1 MVSIG
6 NDPQMAARFRLVK
19 YDNLPRINPSI
30 HWYVDL
36 WNWLSEQAIPTACR
50 LQAKRRL
57 TLKELEARNVN
68 PTSKLRLGDLG
79 GTVAKELWIMGVYI
93 PYEIWLG
100 T

>member
-1 MVSIG
+1 M
-6 NDPQMAARFRLVK
+6 
-19 YDNLPRINPSI
+19 
-30 HWYVDL
+30 DL
-36 WNWLSEQAIPTACR
+36 WNGLSEQAIPSR

-57 TLKELEARNVN
+57 TLKELEAYYRDVN